1 MNQIGPY
8 IVEAELGR
16 GAMGIVYRARDPLIG
31 REVAVKVVNLAAAS
45 GPHEQQMLRDRM
57 IREAM
62 AAGTLSHPGIVTVY
76 HAGELPWGVFIAME
90 LVDGQPLDRLLEQ
103 DKCPRDLVL
112 PILSQL
118 AAALDYAHARGVIH
132 RDVKPSNVLLG
143 RDGRVRLCDFGI
155 AKLLTAPSATAS
167 AGLVLGTP
175 NYMAPE
181 QILGEPVTAQTDQYA
196 LAVLAYELLTGQ
208 RPFVADTLPLLF
220 RKIADDPP
228 PPAHQIDPGL
238 PAAVSLVLA
247 KALSKDP
254 QLRYPDCSRFVSALQ
269 QACIENPRWLS
280 SGSASRSARWDAI
293 HLDPSTGKRPPAE
306 GPIAAGA
313 SQATPDSAGHDLL
326 GPRSGR
332 VAVTGTEDEAA
343 PVPELSPRQGA
354 GRAADASPSISRRR
368 SVMVSLLSLAIL
380 AIVVAAPALLRY
392 GRTGPRMAEDGTGKT
407 GSPMTAPGAEE
418 LDRLPSPRA
427 GRSDLPAPAA
437 ASARSSLA
445 VPRAGESA
453 SSPSAETSASKVNP
467 QAPISPWPMFRGN
480 PARTGQ
486 APVAGP
492 RRPVLLWS
500 VELTGHAKTSPLVDS
515 NGIVYVATSDG
526 LLSAVMDGRILWSR
540 SVGSIGEDGLAVPPG
555 GGVCAY
561 LAAGPA
567 ACFDA
572 GGNRLSALPRLT
584 FPGALASAILPE
596 ARFRLQST
604 FLLADSTEPWMYDL
618 GRPAATLPVFAPG
631 QGVIVGTASGQLL
644 CLARPGR
651 VLWSYQAPMSITGMP
666 AVTPEGNVV
675 FGCGDRNLYCI
686 RQGELVWR
694 FPTQGPVYSSP
705 LVDSDGATFFG
716 SNDGFLYAVERNGA
730 LRWKLHLGNEVRSAP
745 AIDAAG
751 RIYAA
756 TVARRLY
763 AVGDPD

>member
-326 GPRSGR
+326 GPRSDESPSREQRTRPLHWLGHCLRKAAAGRGKLLSSQDEEAPWWLFSPWLSSPFWFWLCNLPARANRPAHGGRWNGEDWIPDDSARGRGTRQVALAARRPLRSACPGGR
-332 VAVTGTEDEAA
+332 VRPLIACGASRRRKRL
-343 PVPELSPRQGA
+343 VPICGNVGVEGEPAGANFPLADVSRQSGAHRSGA
-354 GRAADASPSISRRR
+354 GRRSSTARPSVVCRTDRPREDIAPGGLEWHRVCRHFRRASLGCDGRQDSVEQVRRVNRRR
-368 SVMVSLLSLAIL
+368 
-380 AIVVAAPALLRY
+380 
-392 GRTGPRMAEDGTGKT
+392 
-407 GSPMTAPGAEE
+407 
-418 LDRLPSPRA
+418 
-427 GRSDLPAPAA
+427 
-437 ASARSSLA
+437 
-445 VPRAGESA
+445 
-453 SSPSAETSASKVNP
+453 
-467 QAPISPWPMFRGN
+467 W
-480 PARTGQ
+480 
-486 APVAGP
+486 
-492 RRPVLLWS
+492 
-500 VELTGHAKTSPLVDS
+500 
-515 NGIVYVATSDG
+515 
-526 LLSAVMDGRILWSR
+526 
-540 SVGSIGEDGLAVPPG
+540 PG
-555 GGVCAY
+555 GA
-561 LAAGPA
+561 
-567 ACFDA
+567 
-572 GGNRLSALPRLT
+572 T
-584 FPGALASAILPE
+584 
-596 ARFRLQST
+596 
-604 FLLADSTEPWMYDL
+604 
-618 GRPAATLPVFAPG
+618 GR
-631 QGVIVGTASGQLL
+631 
-644 CLARPGR
+644 
-651 VLWSYQAPMSITGMP
+651 
-666 AVTPEGNVV
+666 
-675 FGCGDRNLYCI
+675 
-686 RQGELVWR
+686 
-694 FPTQGPVYSSP
+694 
-705 LVDSDGATFFG
+705 
-716 SNDGFLYAVERNGA
+716 
-730 LRWKLHLGNEVRSAP
+730 
-745 AIDAAG
+745 
-751 RIYAA
+751 
-756 TVARRLY
+756 RRLCISCCRS
-763 AVGDPD
+763 GCLL